1 MKPYS
6 EYTAEELA
14 MERLFIRWVRNPDD
28 PPIQKFWEN
37 WIEQHPFMVETVQSA
52 RQLVDEASGWEVETL
67 PHNEVGS
74 LWERIRNSIE
84 TLPEIEYLDPS
95 MKAIATNWYFL
106 RWSAGI
112 VSTVLLVM
120 FWFFWE
126 PENKYFQSSQTQIAK
141 SDSIQNLNKSDSTSK
156 HNLVKLK

>member
-14 MERLFIRWVRNPDD
+14 MERLFIRWVRDPYD

-37 WIEQHPFMVETVQSA
+37 WLEQHPTMVDTVDSA
-52 RQLVDEASGWEVETL
+52 RELVNVASGWDSDSL
-67 PHNEVGS
+67 PQSEAVN
-74 LWERIRNSIE
+74 LWDRIRSTIE

-95 MKAIATNWYFL
+95 VKAMAANWYFL

-112 VSTVLLVM
+112 MATVLLVM
-120 FWFFWE
+120 LWFFWE
-126 PENKYFQSSQTQIAK
+126 PSAIPPPPSGSEMAKTDTSRTLSQK
-141 SDSIQNLNKSDSTSK
+141 DSTKKSSSTK
-156 HNLVKLK
+156 FK

>member
-28 PPIQKFWEN
+28 PPIQRFWEN
-37 WIEQHPFMVETVQSA
+37 WIEQNPMMVGTVESA
-52 RQLVDEASGWEVETL
+52 RELVDVASGWEVDSL
-67 PHNEVGS
+67 PPNEAGS
-74 LWERIRNSIE
+74 LWDRIRSSIE

-95 MKAIATNWYFL
+95 VKAIAANWYFL

-112 VSTVLLVM
+112 VATVLLVM
-120 FWFFWE
+120 LWFFWE
-126 PENKYFQSSQTQIAK
+126 PEAFPRPQTVMAK
-141 SDSIQNLNKSDSTSK
+141 SDTTRVIHNQDSTKKSSI
-156 HNLVKLK
+156 VKLK